1 MTHLSFSEDPR
12 EPGSVPPAENRLDV
26 EPPAEEEVPPWE
38 EEFTLSAGS
47 CCDFGEDGR
56 A

>member
-1 MTHLSFSEDPR
+1 MTEPLPPPLPPPENHAGGPEVER
-12 EPGSVPPAENRLDV
+12 EL
-26 EPPAEEEVPPWE
+26 PPWE

-47 CCDFGEDGR
+47 CCDFGEDGP

>member
-1 MTHLSFSEDPR
+1 MTHLSSSGDPR
-12 EPGSVPPAENRLDV
+12 EPESPPPAENRRDV
-26 EPPAEEEVPPWE
+26 GPPAEKEVPPWE